1 VTYALRR
8 STQNCGGP
16 KSGRPALS
24 LLVPLDGSA
33 LARLAL
39 PLALELAALAH
50 AELILLQAVAP
61 SIDAYLRDYPATADP
76 RRALHDQAQQ
86 AFDGFAGDGKP
97 QSMQLTTAVGV
108 GSPGAAIVAQSPT
121 SRTGQGV

>member
-8 STQNCGGP
+8 STQNYGGP
-16 KSGRPALS
+16 RSGQPALS
-24 LLVPLDGSA
+24 PLVLLDGSA

-50 AELILLQAVAP
+50 AELIVLQAVAP
-61 SIDAYLRDYPATADP
+61 SIDAKLRDYPARADP

-97 QSMQLTTAVGV
+97 
-108 GSPGAAIVAQSPT
+108 
-121 SRTGQGV
+121 